1 MNEPVKSFRMEN
13 YGNLRRQSHNP
24 GGKGKSQWR
33 SLYLLIEVFISRS
46 KNRRDGATVSTRV
59 LALADKV
66 GRELYASAAI
76 MGNAEVSSSANKRR
90 RKEIRTK
97 ARL

>member
-1 MNEPVKSFRMEN
+1 MS
-13 YGNLRRQSHNP
+13 RR
-24 GGKGKSQWR
+24 
-33 SLYLLIEVFISRS
+33 

-66 GRELYASAAI
+66 GRELYASAVLL
-76 MGNAEVSSSANKRR
+76 GNAERSSSPNKRR

>member
-1 MNEPVKSFRMEN
+1 M
-13 YGNLRRQSHNP
+13 H
-24 GGKGKSQWR
+24 
-33 SLYLLIEVFISRS
+33 S

-66 GRELYASAAI
+66 GRELYASAA
-76 MGNAEVSSSANKRR
+76 MSLAADDGSSPRKRR
-90 RKEIRTK
+90 RKEIRTR